1 MVFLSM
7 IHALRVMP
15 REALDISQVFLT
27 IRYIF
32 LSAFF
37 YKRSIG
43 SNALSAQ
50 GIPSPV

>member
-7 IHALRVMP
+7 IRAFRVMP
-15 REALDISQVFLT
+15 REALDIFQVFQT

-32 LSAFF
+32 LLASF
-37 YKRSIG
+37 YIRSIG